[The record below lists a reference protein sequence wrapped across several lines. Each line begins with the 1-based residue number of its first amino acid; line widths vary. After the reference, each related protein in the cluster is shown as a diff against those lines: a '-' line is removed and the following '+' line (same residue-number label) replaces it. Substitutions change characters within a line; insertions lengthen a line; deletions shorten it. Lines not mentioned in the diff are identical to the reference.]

1 MDVGKHMFQVGW
13 IHSSTTYHS
22 PDFSKMDVRGK
33 AMPGRLA
40 IHNVVPV
47 RDSKD
52 ETIDQTSEQG
62 DQEVQGSEP
71 WSSFHIL
78 PPESAGLHILST

>member
-1 MDVGKHMFQVGW
+1 
-13 IHSSTTYHS
+13 
-22 PDFSKMDVRGK
+22 MDVRRK
-33 AMPGRLA
+33 AMPDRLA

-52 ETIDQTSEQG
+52 ETINQTSEQG

-71 WSSFHIL
+71 WRSFHIL